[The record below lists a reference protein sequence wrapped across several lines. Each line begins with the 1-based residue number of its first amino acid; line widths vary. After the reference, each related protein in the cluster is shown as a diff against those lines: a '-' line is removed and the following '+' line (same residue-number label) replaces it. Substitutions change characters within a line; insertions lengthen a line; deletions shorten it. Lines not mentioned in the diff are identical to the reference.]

1 MKKTLYIV
9 FGILVLIAAVYL
21 GYVLFDSLNKPVEEV
36 NTETAIQQAEEN
48 LDWEAAFPAI
58 VPKYPGGKIV
68 ELDIVDPQY
77 SMFDDEVAV
86 VVEET
91 TREELDMY
99 IEDLLKDG
107 WIKTYEGE
115 GEDPYNLQLSLGESG
130 ISISFN
136 KDGVLRLSSYS
147 IQTPELE

>member
-1 MKKTLYIV
+1 MKKTLYVV

-36 NTETAIQQAEEN
+36 NPETAIEQAEEN
-48 LDWEAAFPAI
+48 LDWETAFPAI
-58 VPKYPGGKIV
+58 VPKYPGGKIT
-68 ELDIVDPQY
+68 ELDVVAPEY

-99 IEDLLKDG
+99 VESLFEDG
-107 WIKTYEGE
+107 WVKTYEGA
-115 GEDPYNLQLSLGESG
+115 GEDPYNLQLSLEENG

-136 KDGVLRLSSYS
+136 KEGVLRLSSY
-147 IQTPELE
+147 TLME

>member
-1 MKKTLYIV
+1 MKKTLYVV

-36 NTETAIQQAEEN
+36 NPETAIEQAEEN
-48 LDWEAAFPAI
+48 LDWETAFPAI
-58 VPKYPGGKIV
+58 VPKYPGGRIT
-68 ELDIVDPQY
+68 ELDVVAPEY

-99 IEDLLKDG
+99 VESLFEDG
-107 WIKTYEGE
+107 WVKTYEGA
-115 GEDPYNLQLSLGESG
+115 GEDPYNLQLSLEENG

-136 KDGVLRLSSYS
+136 KEGVLRLSSY
-147 IQTPELE
+147 TLME

>member
-1 MKKTLYIV
+1 MKKTLYVV

-36 NTETAIQQAEEN
+36 NPETAIEQAEEN
-48 LDWEAAFPAI
+48 LDWETAFPAM
-58 VPKYPGGKIV
+58 VPKYPGGRIT
-68 ELDIVDPQY
+68 ELDVVAPEY

-99 IEDLLKDG
+99 VESLFEDG
-107 WIKTYEGE
+107 WVKTYEGA
-115 GEDPYNLQLSLGESG
+115 GEDPYNLQLSLEENG

-136 KDGVLRLSSYS
+136 KEGVLRLSSY
-147 IQTPELE
+147 TLME